1 MPFAVDI
8 PSGVTAY
15 YASDITGSTLTL
27 LKFNNVIPANTGV
40 IVNASAGTYTFVKSS
55 TSPSAPETNY
65 LNGDVTTGNTT
76 GTGNNGKYYR
86 LSYNTDPA
94 TDLGFYYGAEDGA
107 AFEIEANKAYLALPT
122 AKIPAGAPS
131 MFRIVIEDNNV
142 TNLNNVEVT
151 KQATKFFKNGKLF
164 IKKNGVVYDMMGS
177 IVK

>member
-1 MPFAVDI
+1 MSQQEILLALV
-8 PSGVTAY
+8 
-15 YASDITGSTLTL
+15 ITG
-27 LKFNNVIPANTGV
+27 NI
-40 IVNASAGTYTFVKSS
+40 IVFLITQI
-55 TSPSAPETNY
+55 
-65 LNGDVTTGNTT
+65 
-76 GTGNNGKYYR
+76 R
-86 LSYNTDPA
+86 A

-107 AFEIEANKAYLALPT
+107 AFEIEANKAYLALPA

-177 IVK
+177 TVK